1 MSTLKVKIQKNGRV
15 FFAQLE
21 QIPDVS
27 GVGRSQ
33 MEAMINLRKSLKK
46 YISDCNLTVGLPKEL
61 QGMYRLKVTEG

>member
-46 YISDCNLTVGLPKEL
+46 YIADCNLTVGLPEEL
-61 QGMYRLKVTEG
+61 QGAYRLVVKNE